1 MPCYT
6 KRTPLF
12 ILAAAAVMAAGC
24 QKAESPS
31 AGGPAAQSTPP
42 PASSVKSAVPTTF
55 DEVTAQ
61 LDAGGDFYAYMDTEQ
76 FLSKINSGI
85 GKLHDVVLSGSSD
98 IPDREQVEQ
107 AFTLVKDIVA
117 KSGVQEIGGIGSSSV
132 TIAQGLHRNKI
143 FIQHAPDKGTG
154 LIWTLKKGAPHA
166 LSGLDFMPANTAAAA
181 VGDFD
186 LAALVNFLKQ
196 EAVQSGFPD
205 AKQTVEQ
212 WQTQFAGVTGL
223 QLDDV
228 LNSLGNS
235 MGMVLTLDASNTVTF
250 PSQNGGT
257 LTVPSP
263 RLAILLGVKSDVI
276 FNQVDKMAGSNP
288 GVEKTDK
295 PGLKM
300 RTMPLPFSPFPGLT
314 LRPCLASWNGYLILA
329 SDDGLVRDMVA
340 TLANGGGLKSTPEF
354 TALAAGMPA
363 EGNSFGLCMQSFA
376 DAIAKVQAQ
385 TMAGQ
390 PGASLPQIAALQQ
403 FMMQYQNGGHTYA
416 VASNLPNGRIA
427 VMQGSKGTSQVLA
440 PMLIVP
446 AAIAAGVAIPAFE
459 AAQHRSSAARFYHPA
474 APMQP
479 SQAPVF
485 TPATPGVSGT

>member
-1 MPCYT
+1 
-6 KRTPLF
+6 
-12 ILAAAAVMAAGC
+12 
-24 QKAESPS
+24 
-31 AGGPAAQSTPP
+31 
-42 PASSVKSAVPTTF
+42 
-55 DEVTAQ
+55 
-61 LDAGGDFYAYMDTEQ
+61 
-76 FLSKINSGI
+76 
-85 GKLHDVVLSGSSD
+85 
-98 IPDREQVEQ
+98 
-107 AFTLVKDIVA
+107 
-117 KSGVQEIGGIGSSSV
+117 
-132 TIAQGLHRNKI
+132 
-143 FIQHAPDKGTG
+143 
-154 LIWTLKKGAPHA
+154 
-166 LSGLDFMPANTAAAA
+166 MPANTAAAV

-329 SDDGLVRDMVA
+329 SDDGLVRDMIA
-340 TLANGGGLKSTPEF
+340 TQTNGGGLKSTPEF
-354 TALAAGMPA
+354 TALADGMPA
-363 EGNSFGLCMQSFA
+363 EGNTFAICTESFA
-376 DAIAKVQAQ
+376 TAMAKIQAQ
-385 TMAGQ
+385 TMASQ
-390 PGASLPQIAALQQ
+390 PGASQPQIAALQQ
-403 FMMQYQNGGHTYA
+403 FMTQFQNPGHTYA
-416 VASNLPNGRIA
+416 VASNLPNGRLA
-427 VMQGSKGTSQVLA
+427 VTQSSKGTSQVVA
-440 PMLIVP
+440 PLLIVP

-459 AAQHRSSAARFYHPA
+459 AARFPGTHRRIYHPA
-474 APMQP
+474 APAQP

-485 TPATPGVSGT
+485 TPGTPSAPGVSGT